1 MVIFSR
7 WNQLVPDCT
16 YIQESL
22 FKLITNTVSLEN
34 IKQICI
40 SELTVTSL
48 LISFQT
54 SVILNNIFLKNI
66 NIEKQSFIKNNCI
79 SVLSLFFCR
88 QYECFSIIKI
98 YSFLKSY
105 QQREFSWMDTTSF
118 SNQCVV
124 VCVCPQKITFRLC

>member
-54 SVILNNIFLKNI
+54 SVMLYSTTFI
-66 NIEKQSFIKNNCI
+66 N
-79 SVLSLFFCR
+79 
-88 QYECFSIIKI
+88 
-98 YSFLKSY
+98 
-105 QQREFSWMDTTSF
+105 
-118 SNQCVV
+118 
-124 VCVCPQKITFRLC
+124 